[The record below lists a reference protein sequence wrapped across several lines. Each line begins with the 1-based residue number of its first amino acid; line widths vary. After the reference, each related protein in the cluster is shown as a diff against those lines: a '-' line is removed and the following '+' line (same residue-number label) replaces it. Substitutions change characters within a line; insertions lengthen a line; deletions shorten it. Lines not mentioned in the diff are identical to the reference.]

1 MVDWRAAGLMCFY
14 PKISRIGFSDF
25 PFIFLF
31 LINTGLNLIA
41 KPSEGFFVAR
51 ECN

>member
-25 PFIFLF
+25 PF
-31 LINTGLNLIA
+31 
-41 KPSEGFFVAR
+41 FFFFNKHR
-51 ECN
+51 IESNSKTI